1 MTNLFSASSC
11 DPINFPRKSFLG
23 KIKYGL
29 AFLILGAAGSAF
41 AGDPLTYDDGDLFLG
56 FRATDRPNDYLV
68 NIKQPTPF
76 LNVPPGTNFQVN
88 TGNLQAD
95 LVAAFGSD
103 WYTRIDQNTGR
114 SAVLW
119 AVTGGR
125 IVSGGGDPANI
136 LYSTNP
142 SSTPWP
148 RNPDALQSFTTSLIA
163 AMGNNFAG
171 NQPTANNP
179 MGLIQNA
186 QGSSSYAAYQ
196 PGGAHSSGI
205 SFATWNP
212 WNEGTPNVTLFFNRI
227 IPGSGPS
234 EVLGFFTLSSN
245 GLVGFTGGTTPPPTP
260 TPTGT
265 PGTPTPT
272 PTITPTPTPSGT
284 PGTPTPTPPITP
296 TPTPAGTPTKL
307 GNISTRLKVETG
319 NNALIGGFIVTGTQ
333 PKKIVVRAI
342 GPSLS
347 GIFNGTLAD
356 PVLELHDSNGV
367 LLIANND
374 WRTDQE
380 TEIIATGLAPTDDLE
395 SAIVATVPANA
406 AYTAIVRGNN
416 DGTGIAVV
424 EVYDIVHTVD
434 SKLGNISTRGLVG
447 TGNNVMIAGTIVLG
461 QNTQHVLIRAIGPS
475 LAAFFDGVLA
485 DPTLE
490 LRDAN
495 GALIRAN
502 DNWHDDPAQ
511 AALIMATGI
520 PPTDDLE
527 SAIVED
533 LPSGAAA
540 YTAIVRGVNE
550 GTGIA
555 LVEIYGL
562 Q

>member
-1 MTNLFSASSC
+1 MTNLFSASSFT
-11 DPINFPRKSFLG
+11 PINSLRNSFLE

-56 FRATDRPNDYLV
+56 FRATDRTNDYLV

-88 TGNLQAD
+88 TGSLQAD

-103 WYTRIDQNTGR
+103 WYTRINQGR
-114 SAVLW
+114 NAVQW

-125 IVSGGGDPANI
+125 IVNGGGDPANI

-163 AMGNNFAG
+163 AMGNTFAG
-171 NQPTANNP
+171 NPPTANNP

-186 QGSSSYAAYQ
+186 SSANSYASYQ
-196 PGGAHSSGI
+196 PGGVNSNGI
-205 SFATWNP
+205 SFQTWNP
-212 WNEGTPNVTLFFNRI
+212 WNEGEPGITLFLNRI
-227 IPGSGPS
+227 IPGTGAS
-234 EVLGFFTLSSN
+234 ELLGFFTLSS
-245 GLVGFTGGTTPPPTP
+245 GGQLSFTGGDTPPPTP
-260 TPTGT
+260 TPTPSGT

-284 PGTPTPTPPITP
+284 PGLTPTPTPTAS
-296 TPTPAGTPTKL
+296 PTPAGTPTKL

-333 PKKIVVRAI
+333 PKKIVLRAI

-461 QNTQHVLIRAIGPS
+461 QNTQRVLVRAIGPS
-475 LAAFFDGVLA
+475 LAAFFEGVLA

-490 LRDAN
+490 LRDGN

-502 DNWHDDPAQ
+502 DNWHDDPGQ
-511 AALIMATGI
+511 TALIMATGI
-520 PPTDDLE
+520 PPTNDLE